1 MAQQSLPLT
10 SENAFVVENVALAGI
25 GKEASIPCYVRS
37 ECRRLWEFLENPKT
51 WKFIVGCPGVGKSI
65 IALAYVMH
73 WIQSEVNRGKSLVYI
88 HSNTAI
94 RQAFTVDS
102 TGHCLKFTFTNDKE
116 MLEFADKMC
125 YGRYDMTVVDGTTSD
140 LIKPLL
146 TNRKPNHHLIVCTS
160 FQAINLNSE
169 SRHDV
174 QDHYDKFTMLSW
186 TIDDYEN
193 AKTIIAPRMFDQSSS
208 SSTLTIPA
216 TSSSSSS
223 SSSLTTSILY
233 SDNDILE
240 EISRRFYY
248 GGGSIRWFLGDI
260 KVTKLTIADMIFKVG
275 DPSAILIG
283 SVGDASRM
291 AVNSLMAIYG
301 HRPSS
306 IIVSHYAFKQLFQKC
321 SMQFVEAARR
331 VMANNPSWQGWITEL
346 EVILKLQSSEKI
358 EAWDKNGKVTVY
370 ENKSITDFSDE
381 DDLLVASSYI
391 PMSWLVPRKW
401 NQACFDLIQIATH
414 NEIIVFQVT
423 SGEKHDYKLNHLIPI
438 VNALKVSKVSF
449 VTLCRRRNFSEFTVR
464 NITGLEELE
473 LVLKNNYEESK
484 CRSKIDE
491 HFKHEILCY
500 EEPVRAHNPNIK
512 VSRKS

>member
-1 MAQQSLPLT
+1 
-10 SENAFVVENVALAGI
+10 
-25 GKEASIPCYVRS
+25 
-37 ECRRLWEFLENPKT
+37 
-51 WKFIVGCPGVGKSI
+51 
-65 IALAYVMH
+65 
-73 WIQSEVNRGKSLVYI
+73 
-88 HSNTAI
+88 
-94 RQAFTVDS
+94 
-102 TGHCLKFTFTNDKE
+102 
-116 MLEFADKMC
+116 
-125 YGRYDMTVVDGTTSD
+125 
-140 LIKPLL
+140 
-146 TNRKPNHHLIVCTS
+146 
-160 FQAINLNSE
+160 
-169 SRHDV
+169 
-174 QDHYDKFTMLSW
+174 MLSW

-216 TSSSSSS
+216 TSSSSS

-260 KVTKLTIADMIFKVG
+260 KVTKLTIADMISKVG
-275 DPSAILIG
+275 DPRAMLIG
-283 SVGDASRM
+283 SVGEASQM
-291 AVNSLMAIYG
+291 AVNSLMALYD

-370 ENKSITDFSDE
+370 AKKSITDFSDE

-423 SGEKHDYKLNHLIPI
+423 SGEKHDYKLHHLIPI

-484 CRSKIDE
+484 CRSKIDK

-500 EEPVRAHNPNIK
+500 EEPVREYNPKIK